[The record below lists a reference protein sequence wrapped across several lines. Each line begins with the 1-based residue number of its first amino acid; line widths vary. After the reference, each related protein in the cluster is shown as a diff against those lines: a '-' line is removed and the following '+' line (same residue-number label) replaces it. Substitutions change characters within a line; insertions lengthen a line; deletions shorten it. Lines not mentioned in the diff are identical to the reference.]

1 MTQARLS
8 AANGA
13 GQLCLEGELGFG
25 SIRALWQ
32 QAGSLLPRNHPVSV
46 DLAGVTRA
54 DSAGVALLIHW
65 TREQQ
70 RLGGRIEFVNI
81 PAQMQ
86 AIAGVSG
93 VDAILPL
100 VSPGG
105 ADSGPS

>member
-1 MTQARLS
+1 MSKAQLT
-8 AANGA
+8 AANG
-13 GQLCLEGELGFG
+13 GEQLRLDGELGFG
-25 SIRALWQ
+25 SVRDLWQ
-32 QAGSLLPRNHPVSV
+32 QAADLLPRDGLVSV

-54 DSAGVALLIHW
+54 DSAGVALLIHL

-81 PAQMQ
+81 PVQMQ

-100 VSPGG
+100 GPPGG
-105 ADSGPS
+105 ADSVPS

>member
-1 MTQARLS
+1 MSEARLT

-13 GQLCLEGELGFG
+13 GQLRLEGELGFG
-25 SIRALWQ
+25 SVRDLWQ
-32 QAGSLLPRNHPVSV
+32 QAGELLPREGLVCV

-100 VSPGG
+100 VAAGG
-105 ADSGPS
+105 AEKGPS

>member
-1 MTQARLS
+1 MSEARLT
-8 AANGA
+8 AADGP
-13 GQLCLEGELGFG
+13 GQLRLEGDLGF
-25 SIRALWQ
+25 STVRDLWQ
-32 QAGSLLPRNHPVSV
+32 QAGQLLPREGLMCV

-65 TREQQ
+65 TCEQQ

-93 VDAILPL
+93 VDVILPL
-100 VSPGG
+100 VARDG